1 MIAIKN
7 EKSWSLAKDQRS
19 LYSASPVWPYGRGDV
34 WILRYHGNELDDGV
48 NCTMGGFGGCVTKAN
63 IDSFVKREPISDHDV
78 VIWYAGH
85 VTHDVAHEP
94 PGEFG
99 HICGPDLKPVNW

>member
-1 MIAIKN
+1 MLTTEAT
-7 EKSWSLAKDQRS
+7 
-19 LYSASPVWPYGRGDV
+19 
-34 WILRYHGNELDDGV
+34 ELDDGV
-48 NCTMGGFGGCVTKAN
+48 NCTTGGFGCVTEA
-63 IDSFVKREPISDHDV
+63 DLDAFVNAEPIGNPDL

-99 HICGPDLKPVNW
+99 HICGPDLKPVKW